1 MAQADIFQI
10 HWSIRR
16 GGVVQLDL
24 QNSTIA
30 TNLNQINFSLLVEF
44 ISWSILPIVADVM
57 LDI

>member
-10 HWSIRR
+10 HWNIRR
-16 GGVVQLDL
+16 GGVAQLDL

-30 TNLNQINFSLLVEF
+30 VNLNKINFSLLVEL